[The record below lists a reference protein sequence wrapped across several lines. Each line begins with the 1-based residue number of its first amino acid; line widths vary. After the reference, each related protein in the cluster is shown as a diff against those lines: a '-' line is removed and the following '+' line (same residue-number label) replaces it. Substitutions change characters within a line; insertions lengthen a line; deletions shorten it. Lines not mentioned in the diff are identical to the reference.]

1 MRDFIKKPLWHVIR
15 SHAFFAIL
23 ISLCQATI
31 QAQIS
36 SVVFEDDFSSNAIDP
51 GTYEQ
56 ATPFFEGGVGD
67 IHAEA
72 GDGVMRFVGTTTQQW
87 WSGGT

>member
-1 MRDFIKKPLWHVIR
+1 MKSIHLIPPKLMRDFTKKPLWHVVR
-15 SHAFFAIL
+15 SDAFFAIL

-51 GTYEQ
+51 GTYERRSTSSCRVPG
-56 ATPFFEGGVGD
+56 AL
-67 IHAEA
+67 I
-72 GDGVMRFVGTTTQQW
+72 DGFNSTL
-87 WSGGT
+87 